1 MQMAFTLQFSVYL
14 SHILKIPILYQ
25 LPENNALSSVNQELL
40 PVFEQKVFCV
50 FFFLLL
56 VKTPCSP
63 VLRNFF

>member
-50 FFFLLL
+50 FFFFAL
-56 VKTPCSP
+56 S
-63 VLRNFF
+63 